1 MAKRLTPQQA
11 LRHSWLRTAAGE
23 ANVLQSNLV
32 MERLRRFTDMT
43 KLQGM
48 LMNLIAKNLS
58 TEGIDSLRDAFNSLV
73 STPCSTVL
81 PAAASQHAPF
91 SLVHA
96 EVQLP

>member
-1 MAKRLTPQQA
+1 MKLLARRCRLLDRDVAKRLTPQQA

-58 TEGIDSLRDAFNSLV
+58 TEGIESLRDAFNSLV
-73 STPCSTVL
+73 SVPC
-81 PAAASQHAPF
+81 
-91 SLVHA
+91 
-96 EVQLP
+96 